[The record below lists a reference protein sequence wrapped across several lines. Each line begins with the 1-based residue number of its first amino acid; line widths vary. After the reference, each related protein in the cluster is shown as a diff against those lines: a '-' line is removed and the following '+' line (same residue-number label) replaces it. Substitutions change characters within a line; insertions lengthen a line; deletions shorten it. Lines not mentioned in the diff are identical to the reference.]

1 MEATS
6 RPAELDR
13 SPAGELPR
21 VEVAALAVLGLA
33 KLTVHVLTNQ
43 SYGFHGDELYFL
55 ASAVTRLWATWTS
68 RPSFPCWRG

>member
-13 SPAGELPR
+13 SPAGALPR

-33 KLTVHVLTNQ
+33 KLTVHLLTSA
-43 SYGFHGDELYFL
+43 SYGFHGDELYSWP
-55 ASAVTRLWATWTS
+55 APVTWPSATWTS
-68 RPSFPCWRG
+68 RRSLPCWRG